1 MSSSMNRQIL
11 LKSRPVGEPKESDF
25 ALVETPIPE
34 PEEGEVLNRTVYLS
48 LDPYMRGRM
57 SDRASYAAPVELG
70 SVMVGGGVSQ
80 VMQSNHPQF
89 SAGDFVLGYDGWQ
102 AYGVSKGETLRKLD
116 PKQASISYALG
127 ITGMPGMTAYFAL
140 LDVGQP
146 QSGETVVISAASGA
160 VGSVAGQIAKIKGC
174 RVVGVAGSDAKCDYV
189 MKELGFDECINR
201 NTQDLSSALK
211 AACPDGIDVY
221 FDNTAGAILEAVLQ
235 QLNLGARIPLV
246 GLISQYNAEN
256 PPPGPNLMP
265 LLVKRALI
273 KGFLVSDYQ
282 QRQAE
287 FLNDVVQWLQVG
299 KLKYK
304 EDVVE
309 DLENAPRA
317 FIGLLQ
323 GKNFGKLIVKVS
335 DDSTRQAYP
344 MNQ

>member
-34 PEEGEVLNRTVYLS
+34 PGEGEVLNRTVYLS

-102 AYGVSKGETLRKLD
+102 AYSVVKGETLRKLD

-235 QLNLGARIPLV
+235 QINLGARIPLV

-287 FLNDVVQWLQVG
+287 FLNDVVQWLQAG

-309 DLENAPRA
+309 GLENAPRA

-335 DDSTRQAYP
+335 EDPAHSSK
-344 MNQ
+344 N

>member
-34 PEEGEVLNRTVYLS
+34 PEEGEVLNRTIYLS

-89 SAGDFVLGYDGWQ
+89 SAGDFVLSYDGWQ
-102 AYGVSKGETLRKLD
+102 VYGVSKGETLRKLD
-116 PKQASISYALG
+116 PKQAPISYALG

-189 MKELGFDECINR
+189 VKELGFDECINR

-235 QLNLGARIPLV
+235 QINLGARIPLV

-287 FLNDVVQWLQVG
+287 FLNDVVQWLQAG

-335 DDSTRQAYP
+335 DDPTHSS
-344 MNQ
+344 

>member
-102 AYGVSKGETLRKLD
+102 AYSVVKGETLRKLD

-189 MKELGFDECINR
+189 VKELGFDDCINR

-235 QLNLGARIPLV
+235 QINLGARIPLV

-287 FLNDVVQWLQVG
+287 FLNDVVQWLQAG

-309 DLENAPRA
+309 GLENAPRA

-335 DDSTRQAYP
+335 EDPAHSSK
-344 MNQ
+344 N

>member
-1 MSSSMNRQIL
+1 MPNSINQQIL

-34 PEEGEVLNRTVYLS
+34 PEEGEVLNRTIYLS

-57 SDRASYAAPVELG
+57 SDRESYAAPVELG
-70 SVMVGGGVSQ
+70 SVMVGGAVSQ
-80 VMQSNHPQF
+80 VVKSNHPQF
-89 SAGDFVLGYDGWQ
+89 SAGDFVLSYDGWQ

-116 PKQASISYALG
+116 PNQAPISYGLG

-140 LDVGQP
+140 LDIGQP
-146 QSGETVVISAASGA
+146 QAGETVVVSAASGA
-160 VGSVAGQIAKIKGC
+160 VGSVAGQIAKLKGC
-174 RVVGVAGSDAKCDYV
+174 RAVGVAGSEAKCDYV
-189 MKELGFDECINR
+189 VKELGFDACINR
-201 NTQDLSSALK
+201 KTQDLSSALK
-211 AACPDGIDVY
+211 AACPNGIDVY
-221 FDNTAGAILEAVLQ
+221 FDNTAGPILEAVLQ
-235 QLNLGARIPLV
+235 QINLGARIPLV

-256 PPPGPNLMP
+256 SPAGPNLMP

-287 FLNDVVQWLQVG
+287 FVNDVSQWLQEG

-309 DLENAPRA
+309 GLKNAPHA

-335 DDSTRQAYP
+335 DDPTR
-344 MNQ
+344 

>member
-34 PEEGEVLNRTVYLS
+34 PEEGEVLNRTIYLS

-116 PKQASISYALG
+116 PKQAPISYALG

-189 MKELGFDECINR
+189 VKELGFDECINR
-201 NTQDLSSALK
+201 NTQDLNSALK

-235 QLNLGARIPLV
+235 QINLGARIPLV

-309 DLENAPRA
+309 GLENAPRA

-335 DDSTRQAYP
+335 DDPTHSS
-344 MNQ
+344 

>member
-1 MSSSMNRQIL
+1 MSISSNQQIL
-11 LKSRPVGEPKESDF
+11 LKSRPVEEPKESDF

-34 PEEGEVLNRTVYLS
+34 PGEGEVLNRTIYLS

-57 SDRASYAAPVELG
+57 SASESYAAPVELG
-70 SVMVGGGVSQ
+70 SVMVGGTVSQ
-80 VMQSNHPQF
+80 VMKSNHPQF
-89 SAGDFVLGYDGWQ
+89 CAGDFVLGYDGWQ

-116 PKQASISYALG
+116 PNRAPISYALG
-127 ITGMPGMTAYFAL
+127 VTGMPGMTAYCAL

-146 QSGETVVISAASGA
+146 KAGETVVVSAASGA

-174 RVVGVAGSDAKCDYV
+174 RVVGVVGSDAKCDYV
-189 MKELGFDECINR
+189 VKELGFDACINR
-201 NTQDLSSALK
+201 KTQELSSALK
-211 AACPDGIDVY
+211 AAYSNGIDVY
-221 FDNTAGAILEAVLQ
+221 FDNTAGPILAAVLQ
-235 QLNLGARIPLV
+235 HINIGARIPLV

-265 LLVKRALI
+265 LLIKRALI
-273 KGFLVSDYQ
+273 KGFLVGDYQ
-282 QRQAE
+282 HRQAD
-287 FLNDVVQWLQVG
+287 FLNDVSHWLQEG

-309 DLENAPRA
+309 GLENAPRA

-335 DDSTRQAYP
+335 DAPTR
-344 MNQ
+344 

>member
-34 PEEGEVLNRTVYLS
+34 PGEGEVLNRTVYLS

-80 VMQSNHPQF
+80 LMQSNHPQF

-116 PKQASISYALG
+116 PKQAPISYALG

-189 MKELGFDECINR
+189 VKELGFDECINR

-287 FLNDVVQWLQVG
+287 FLNDVVQWLQAG

-309 DLENAPRA
+309 GLENAPRA

-335 DDSTRQAYP
+335 DDPAHSSK
-344 MNQ
+344 N

>member
-1 MSSSMNRQIL
+1 MPNSINQQIL

-25 ALVETPIPE
+25 ALIETPIPE
-34 PEEGEVLNRTVYLS
+34 PGEGEVLNRTIYLS

-57 SDRASYAAPVELG
+57 SDRESYATPVELG
-70 SVMVGGGVSQ
+70 SVMVGGTVSQ
-80 VMQSNHPQF
+80 VVKSNHPQF
-89 SAGDFVLGYDGWQ
+89 SAGDFVLSYDGWQ

-116 PKQASISYALG
+116 PNQAPISYALG

-140 LDVGQP
+140 LDIGQP
-146 QSGETVVISAASGA
+146 QAGETVVVSAASGA
-160 VGSVAGQIAKIKGC
+160 VGSVAGQIAKLKGC
-174 RVVGVAGSDAKCDYV
+174 RAVGVAGSEAKCDYV
-189 MKELGFDECINR
+189 VKELGFDACINR
-201 NTQDLSSALK
+201 KNQDLSSALK
-211 AACPDGIDVY
+211 AASPNGIDVY
-221 FDNTAGAILEAVLQ
+221 FDNTAGPILEAVLQ
-235 QLNLGARIPLV
+235 QINLGARIPLV

-273 KGFLVSDYQ
+273 KGFLVGDYQ

-287 FLNDVVQWLQVG
+287 FVNDVSQWLQEG

-309 DLENAPRA
+309 GLENAPHA

-335 DDSTRQAYP
+335 DDPTR
-344 MNQ
+344 